1 MIENLRK
8 RYADLQG
15 LLNTPIGQRQGG
27 LLSNIPQGALLGSA
41 IFGQGVQGKDPFSA
55 LLPAFAQTAQIQ
67 KLITPKDL
75 TKKFRSS
82 WIKKRDS

>member
-27 LLSNIPQGALLGSA
+27 LLSNIPQGALLGSS
-41 IFGQGVQGKDPFSA
+41 IFDQGS
-55 LLPAFAQTAQIQ
+55 
-67 KLITPKDL
+67 
-75 TKKFRSS
+75 
-82 WIKKRDS
+82 